1 MTLMCNITLVKCR
14 LMWRRDIF
22 GRDTSRD
29 YGKRGRYQEAQIAG
43 SRARH
48 VMEHLAEETVKH
60 CIRACGARCLIR
72 PSVLERVY
80 RDLSFYVSHD
90 NDDYILAMIGKSVL
104 RLTHDPSIYKRSKPA
119 ITLARLK
126 RHPNGG

>member
-1 MTLMCNITLVKCR
+1 
-14 LMWRRDIF
+14 MWRRDIF
-22 GRDTSRD
+22 VCDRFVQLWET
-29 YGKRGRYQEAQIAG
+29 GRYQEAQIAR

-60 CIRACGARCLIR
+60 GIRACGARCLIR

-90 NDDYILAMIGKSVL
+90 NDDHILAMIGKAVL
-104 RLTHDPSIYKRSKPA
+104 GLTP
-119 ITLARLK
+119 
-126 RHPNGG
+126 